1 MKKTVISMF
10 DGLSGTQADGLPP
23 IAKRDLIMQS
33 QQLSV
38 MPRPFSDSTHL
49 LWQGFWPEKA
59 QWGVIKV
66 CLPEQL
72 ADSPFWQGMHG
83 IFGLALPEEMAHYTA
98 VYAQVAAWTPLQV
111 PVLWEAGS
119 AQAGY
124 GGWLWAQKV
133 EGELKTPP
141 SSDTDALER
150 LAEHLNALQAQQ
162 SDRFGPLFEAVY
174 PAEQWGNRVLATLV
188 ALAARAD
195 VDLQPYADEM
205 AVFRG
210 FYAGRAEADWRFVP
224 IMPDLRWDQFL
235 FRQNKLAVLVDLDA
249 VVWGVPEL
257 EWVLLEYL
265 LDASGAQRFA
275 QHYARTAEMHI
286 LSAVRTVYRLLLFFM
301 NVLGRT
307 DLSDWMNHPPHFGRG
322 L

>member
-1 MKKTVISMF
+1 MLDVP
-10 DGLSGTQADGLPP
+10 SGAQADGLPP
-23 IAKRDLIMQS
+23 IARHELVAQS

-38 MPRPFSDSTHL
+38 MQRPFSDSTHL

-66 CLPEQL
+66 CLPAQL
-72 ADSPFWQGMHG
+72 ADSPFWLGMHG
-83 IFGLALPEEMAHYTA
+83 IFGLSLPETMARYTA

-111 PVLWEAGS
+111 PDLWAADS

-133 EGELKTPP
+133 EGEVRVP
-141 SSDTDALER
+141 SSFEADAVER
-150 LAEHLNALQAQQ
+150 LAAHLNALQARQ

-174 PAEQWGNRVLATLV
+174 PAAQWAERVLDTLGV
-188 ALAARAD
+188 LAARAGVD
-195 VDLQPYADEM
+195 VQPYADEM

-249 VVWGVPEL
+249 VVWGAPEL

-265 LDASGAQRFA
+265 LDASGARHFA
-275 QHYARTAEMHI
+275 QHYARTAEMQI
-286 LSAVRTVYRLLLFFM
+286 LPAVRTVYRLLLFFM
-301 NVLGRT
+301 NVLGKT
-307 DLSDWMNHPPHFGRG
+307 DLSDWLKQPAHFCKVF
-322 L
+322 